1 MKRKIVTSV
10 LVGAAL
16 AASSA
21 ACRKKGSSTNNSST
35 AAPDSTTSPQDV
47 KDVDSATVNDK
58 TSSLTIPGALNL
70 FTSAGGASLADYD
83 TDQGHF
89 NVDDQSLDSLSTIS
103 MIMCFLGHL
112 DYADDKVVNKGP
124 YIATLDM
131 GICDKS
137 SGGSSGGGSSSSSG
151 GKQVQ
156 MINVTVDSK
165 RPENKPLSAK
175 VWFDQVEGGGG
186 GGGSHTSRLALNLT
200 VAQGPSDI
208 NPLGIFRM
216 TFVQKIVKDDGS
228 TAPSGT
234 GLLETKR
241 NDKGQVL
248 LRFVSN
254 DDRQQGSGEEKS
266 DQEASV
272 ILKID
277 NSTPPKVTGGIA
289 RLHQA
294 SSSTG
299 QSGSG
304 GGGGGNYSSDESYTL
319 DWNQQFFSGHGTATS
334 SDPNQKA
341 PADFCKDQNQFN
353 MNVWSYGL
361 YDNTSKNRI
370 KLNGGMPLTGNVGGK
385 PVHAFASYYGLWA
398 DNNQTLPAGTV
409 LTQDTYGDKSVTPA
423 TYKVVTSAGR
433 LTKYTR
439 TALTLD
445 ALDGLEL
452 DAWDQTNNQQV
463 RVNYDKASKKF
474 KKTGTMSNGGGN
486 MSGPPSWTDV
496 SPSVD
501 YTLSTTGNSSFNSQA
516 LGGRVD
522 IILDSN
528 GTPTGAAVYSQQ
540 DVTATQSDITLYC
553 VQSCLVG
560 NITSAMITGNTDYQT
575 PPSTNTNT
583 NTNGGG
589 SNSPNPWAPFP
600 LTSPVTYKF
609 NLSKMQLYAAD
620 GTTPIAMASGQTIP
634 SSGMSPNIQS
644 LVDKTTLDTM
654 VSHNT
659 PAFQAGQQDTS
670 YSWSVGNPTQPWTMY
685 MGLADSNGKAVNFDA
700 PIVIPY
706 THTAANEASG
716 DTSLK
721 AIGHSFRLQYDGN
734 NLQIPG
740 HQDKDRGFYIADFSI
755 KAGALS
761 DDSKYV
767 IKPLDGSRYMK
778 NVDASKCAGLDPS
791 KAPDLPSQSDFD
803 PAKSNTDPAPDQ
815 STLATLVVS
824 GVYVGK

>member
-16 AASSA
+16 AASTA

-35 AAPDSTTSPQDV
+35 TAPDSTTSPQDV

-70 FTSAGGASLADYD
+70 FTSASGASLADYD
-83 TDQGHF
+83 SDQGHF
-89 NVDDQSLDSLSTIS
+89 NVDDQSLESLSTIS
-103 MIMCFLGHL
+103 TIMCFLGQL

-124 YIATLDM
+124 YIATFDM
-131 GICDKS
+131 NICDKS

-151 GKQVQ
+151 GKQVK
-156 MINVTVDSK
+156 MVNVSVDSK
-165 RPENKPLSAK
+165 RPENKPLTAK
-175 VWFDQVEGGGG
+175 IWFDQIEGGGG
-186 GGGSHTSRLALNLT
+186 GDGGHTSRFAIGLA

-216 TFVQKIVKDDGS
+216 TFVQKVVKDDGS
-228 TAPSGT
+228 TVPSGT
-234 GLLETKR
+234 GLLESKR

-248 LRFVSN
+248 LRLVSK

-266 DQEASV
+266 EEAVSV
-272 ILKID
+272 LLKTD
-277 NSTPPKVTGGIA
+277 SSTPPKVIGGVA
-289 RLHQA
+289 RLHQS

-304 GGGGGNYSSDESYTL
+304 GGGGNYSSEENYTL
-319 DWNQQFFSGHGTATS
+319 DWNQQFFSGHGTTTS

-341 PADFCKDQNQFN
+341 PGDFCKDQTQFN

-361 YDNTSKNRI
+361 YDNTTKNRI
-370 KLNGGMPLTGNVGGK
+370 KLHGGMPLQGTVNGK

-423 TYKVVTSAGR
+423 SYKVASSAGR

-439 TALTLD
+439 TALALD

-452 DAWDQTNNQQV
+452 NAWDQTSNQQV

-474 KKTGTMSNGGGN
+474 KKTGTQSNGGGG

-496 SPSVD
+496 SPAVD
-501 YTLSTTGNSSFNSQA
+501 FTLSTTGNSSFNSQA

-528 GTPTGAAVYSQQ
+528 GTATGAAVYSQQ
-540 DVTATQSDITLYC
+540 DVTATQGDITLYC

-560 NITSAMITGNTDYQT
+560 NITAAMITANTDFQT
-575 PPSTNTNT
+575 PPSTDTN
-583 NTNGGG
+583 NNNGGG

-609 NLSKMQLYAAD
+609 DLSKMQLYAAD
-620 GTTPIAMASGQTIP
+620 GSTPIAMASGQTIP
-634 SSGMSPNIQS
+634 NSGMSPNIQS
-644 LVDKTTLDTM
+644 LVDKTTLDKM
-654 VSHNT
+654 IVNKT

-670 YSWSVGNPTQPWTMY
+670 YSWAVGNPSQPWTMY
-685 MGLADSNGKAVNFDA
+685 MGLVDSNGKAVSFDA
-700 PIVIPY
+700 PIVVPY

-721 AIGHSFRLQYDGN
+721 AIGHGFRLQYDGN

-755 KAGALS
+755 KAGAFS

-778 NVDASKCAGLDPS
+778 TVEASKCAGLDPS

-803 PAKSNTDPAPDQ
+803 PAKSNTDTAPDQ
-815 STLATLVVS
+815 STLATLVVGGS
-824 GVYVGK
+824 YVGK